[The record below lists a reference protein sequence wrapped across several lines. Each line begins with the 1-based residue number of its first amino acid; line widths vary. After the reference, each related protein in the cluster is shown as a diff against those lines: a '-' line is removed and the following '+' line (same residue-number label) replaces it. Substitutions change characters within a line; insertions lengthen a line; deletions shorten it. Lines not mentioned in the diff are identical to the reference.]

1 MVLNERDLR
10 PTSGEMS
17 EVTSEEPRFSGDFAE
32 NSEFGET
39 GDSDD
44 DFNPA
49 APVLAFEKRV
59 PQQRP
64 VKILCHARVFSLAR
78 VDALHSTFE
87 CRFDLYLAWPEQ
99 VEGSLDRAARAATAR
114 VRSRR
119 ETVVTI
125 HHLAPTP
132 LSTTSTVCK
141 IPPPNPNC
149 VRAWTRMSFL
159 RIIFPLGA
167 HPFLSTATSFV
178 AACVKNPG
186 VHGQGGRAGP
196 TNLLWEPS
204 LRFPNAV
211 THRCVDEKL
220 YFVDH
225 ERRRIGYPRRV
236 SRKRAVYPHPQ
247 SPCLP
252 RPTPTLPTPPTLLL
266 LLPFEQC
273 ATQNLTRWL
282 WR

>member
-114 VRSRR
+114 
-119 ETVVTI
+119 
-125 HHLAPTP
+125 
-132 LSTTSTVCK
+132 
-141 IPPPNPNC
+141 
-149 VRAWTRMSFL
+149 
-159 RIIFPLGA
+159 
-167 HPFLSTATSFV
+167 
-178 AACVKNPG
+178 
-186 VHGQGGRAGP
+186 GGRAGP